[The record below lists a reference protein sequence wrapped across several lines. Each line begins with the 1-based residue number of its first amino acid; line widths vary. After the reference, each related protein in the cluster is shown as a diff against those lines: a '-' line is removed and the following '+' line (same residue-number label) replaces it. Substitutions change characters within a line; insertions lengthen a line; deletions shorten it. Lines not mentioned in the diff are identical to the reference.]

1 MRPRPLAI
9 ATISAGIVL
18 FAWQSVSHGLL
29 GLPEKGMRQFPNDST
44 AAAAHALRALAPQN
58 GVYFSSYGVLAAVDI
73 SADYTDKTKQFVP
86 MMAKQIVL
94 DLVVVLVL
102 AMMFGRLAEPSV
114 LRTGVTYSALALAF
128 MGLAFI
134 SNWIWWNYPAA
145 WTLGNVVDQVI
156 GFFLVGVT
164 LAALARRFAEPR
176 IATAERAGVHAPGGL
191 PVGDPGVRTSR

>member
-94 DLVVVLVL
+94 EVKHVHP
-102 AMMFGRLAEPSV
+102 FGL
-114 LRTGVTYSALALAF
+114 
-128 MGLAFI
+128 
-134 SNWIWWNYPAA
+134 WNNDWP
-145 WTLGNVVDQVI
+145 I
-156 GFFLVGVT
+156 
-164 LAALARRFAEPR
+164 
-176 IATAERAGVHAPGGL
+176 
-191 PVGDPGVRTSR
+191 TSKSLSLLS